1 MIILNSEPNQYSR
14 EALKILETIGNVTEK
29 ECDRD
34 ELISL
39 IPNVDVLIVRLKN
52 NIDKEIF
59 SKAKRLKIIV
69 SATTGLNHIDLN
81 AANKNGVIV
90 LSLKGEFEFL
100 ASITAT
106 SELAWSL
113 LLSLY
118 RKIPF
123 AAKHVANGGWSRDKY
138 KGRQLKDKTLGI
150 VGFGRLG
157 RIMSEYG
164 KAFKMKVLAAD
175 PYVEIMPNHVKK
187 VSIDELLN
195 LSDIVTLHVNYHNSN
210 YQMFNDS
217 LFMKMKNG
225 SIFINTSRGELVD
238 EKALIRAID
247 SNKLSGVLLDVIDNE
262 NSNSKDWLE
271 KSDIWKKSLTNEN
284 IIIVPHI
291 GGATIESMEETEI
304 FMAKKLINYLK

>member
-29 ECDRD
+29 ECNRD

-195 LSDIVTLHVNYHNSN
+195 LSDIVTLHVNYHDSN